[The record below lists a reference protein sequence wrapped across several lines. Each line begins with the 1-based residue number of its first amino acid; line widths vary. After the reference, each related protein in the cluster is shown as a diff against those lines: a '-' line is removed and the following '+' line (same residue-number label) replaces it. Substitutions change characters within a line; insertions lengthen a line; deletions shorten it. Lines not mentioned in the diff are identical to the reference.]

1 MTREEKTNLLNE
13 LLEYEENNDIGNLTR
28 AERREFQQ
36 WINEALEQEPQTF
49 EWCHNCKE
57 FDHDKHCC
65 PRFNKVIRNAVE
77 EIKHPKTAHW
87 IVEKGGSYL
96 GMRNGHCSYCKDYYT
111 NDWNEMKYCPNCGA
125 DMREV
130 EE

>member
-1 MTREEKTNLLNE
+1 MTKDEIIAD
-13 LLEYEENNDIGNLTR
+13 LE
-28 AERREFQQ
+28 ASK
-36 WINEALEQEPQTF
+36 
-49 EWCHNCKE
+49 EWNCK
-57 FDHDKHCC
+57 
-65 PRFNKVIRNAVE
+65 PSNKSIDAS
-77 EIKHPKTAHW
+77 IKALKQQAETKMGHW